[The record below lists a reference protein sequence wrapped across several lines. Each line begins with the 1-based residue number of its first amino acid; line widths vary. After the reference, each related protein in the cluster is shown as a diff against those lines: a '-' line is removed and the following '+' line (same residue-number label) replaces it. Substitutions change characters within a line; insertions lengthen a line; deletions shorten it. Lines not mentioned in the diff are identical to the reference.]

1 MLYAFKITGMELNKK
16 QQEVRKNISKVN
28 VAITEAINKICEESN
43 YEITYAEINSALTDT
58 LRSNLGYELRE
69 MWKKGEK

>member
-1 MLYAFKITGMELNKK
+1 MELNKK

>member
-1 MLYAFKITGMELNKK
+1 MELNKK

-69 MWKKGEK
+69 MWKKGEKQ

>member
-1 MLYAFKITGMELNKK
+1 MYAFKITGMELNKK

>member
-1 MLYAFKITGMELNKK
+1 MYAFKITEMKLNKK
-16 QQEVRKNISKVN
+16 QQEVRKNINKLN
-28 VAITEAINKICEESN
+28 IAITKAIDKICEESS

-69 MWKKGEK
+69 MWNKDEK

>member
-1 MLYAFKITGMELNKK
+1 MELNKK
-16 QQEVRKNISKVN
+16 QQQVRKNINKLN
-28 VAITEAINKICEESN
+28 ITITEAIDKICEESN

-69 MWKKGEK
+69 MWKKGDKQ